1 MIPLWPSYYMTKKAQ
16 NTISQA
22 EIKHYNESRSVRTQA
37 TRWLQITTDIG
48 IKIEV
53 ETERK

>member
-22 EIKHYNESRSVRTQA
+22 EIKHYNQSRSVRTQA